1 MMMMMMMRTQ
11 CLARVGLF
19 LQQIV
24 RSVVRVWSHA
34 VRISNIW
41 YVWIIIYIYIY
52 VLCCTLIY
60 TFQTLSNLVCH
71 YRERT
76 RQWQGL
82 DQVLTGRCT
91 ITSKAVRSAKVNFR
105 TISSHGD
112 AQGAHP
118 VKGPIAFP
126 FTNSIYVEAH
136 GTNSIMV
143 AEDLALFCLLLPY
156 STLTGLFLRYSPPY
170 LRPHNCHV
178 S

>member
-1 MMMMMMMRTQ
+1 MSCKRRFVFAANCAVGGA
-11 CLARVGLF
+11 CLESCSQDIKHMVC
-19 LQQIV
+19 V
-24 RSVVRVWSHA
+24 DHH
-34 VRISNIW
+34 
-41 YVWIIIYIYIY
+41 IYIY

-170 LRPHNCHV
+170 LLRPLNCHV